1 MESSEKRVCKMQR
14 RSEERE
20 REKVEK
26 CAVVIVVERG
36 EKEMTWEVCGGVA
49 ENKNYSGVNVL

>member
-1 MESSEKRVCKMQR
+1 MQR

-20 REKVEK
+20 REEVEK

-36 EKEMTWEVCGGVA
+36 EKEMKWEVCGGVA
-49 ENKNYSGVNVL
+49 ENKNNSGVNVL